1 MSTITPLTV
10 IKGTY
15 LAPLDQVD
23 AHRDAHIAFLKDLVA
38 DGRVILGG
46 RRNPPDGSILV
57 FRGGDS
63 DAVLTAMAKDPY
75 VLAGVVGYELVGV
88 FTPGTHAPELAD
100 FLAL

>member
-1 MSTITPLTV
+1 MSTITHLTV

>member
-46 RRNPPDGSILV
+46 RRTPPEGSLLV
-57 FRGGDS
+57 FRGDDP
-63 DAVLTAMAKDPY
+63 DAVLQAMTSDPY
-75 VLAGVVGYELVGV
+75 VLAGVVRYELVGV
-88 FTPGTHAPELAD
+88 FTPGTHAPELAG
-100 FLAL
+100 FLAT